1 MRENVIGRANVED
14 TPELKAYYKDLEKY
28 EAGALWTVANKIE
41 PWAPQS
47 ASVPVLWRYKD
58 LREHVLRSVELG
70 SAITA
75 PASTRL
81 CTASPSYATAPVA
94 SWGSPRAWAGP

>member
-1 MRENVIGRANVED
+1 MREDVVGRANVED

-47 ASVPVLWRYKD
+47 ASVPVLWRYSD
-58 LREHVLRSVELG
+58 LREHVLRSVELVSPEKPG
-70 SAITA
+70 RRVIYPNN
-75 PASTRL
+75 PARPAVPPPAACSYSRL
-81 CTASPSYATAPVA
+81 
-94 SWGSPRAWAGP
+94 